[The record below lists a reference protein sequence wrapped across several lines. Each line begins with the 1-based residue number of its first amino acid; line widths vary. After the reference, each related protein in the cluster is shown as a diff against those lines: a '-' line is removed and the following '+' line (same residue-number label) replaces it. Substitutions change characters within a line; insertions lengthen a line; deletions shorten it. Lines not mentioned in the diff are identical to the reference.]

1 MSDDPTELIR
11 AHLDGELTDEQ
22 RRALVD
28 WLRQD
33 AANVD
38 LFVAECRFHSELLDA
53 YGGTLRTA
61 ESPLGVVAHQPL
73 LADDGRSGLPSTGI
87 VISDLSTS
95 HTPSSSFG
103 SFAFSYGIAAV
114 LVSIG
119 LLIGW
124 VCHISVHQQVVNDV
138 PQPGALPVHL
148 GPERTFVGRVTGL
161 VDCRWADAKTEALA
175 GAHVPLG
182 RRYTLA
188 SGLMEISYDSGA
200 KVILEGPCTYQV
212 ETEASGYLTVGKL
225 TAKIKKNSELGIR
238 NGEKRASNGSES
250 RIPNSGFFAVRTPTA
265 IVTDLGTE
273 FGVEVEKSGVT
284 RSRVFRGSVKLQAAS
299 ANGDTRGPGRVL
311 HANDSARVE
320 RVSTGQN
327 GGDSRVVLETSA
339 KPVDFVRKMPRQTIR
354 AFDLVDAI
362 AGGNGFSGRRNRGVD
377 PTNGHPIEKPILQS
391 PIAGDGQYHRSKELP
406 FVDGVFIPSGRTQ
419 VDSAGHVAE
428 LPKTTLTAAGGI
440 WTGKDRT
447 GLTSN
452 PAVLG
457 AVDYSSAGHT
467 VLHLHANQGIT
478 FDLAAI
484 RRANPNCKILRFR
497 AVTGNSEPMSP
508 ATATYSADLWVL
520 VDGQV
525 RYQRREIGGLSGPS
539 AASVPI
545 SNKDRF
551 LTLVSTDAGNGIEAD
566 WIVFGDPRLEFVATE
581 SSDGSK
587 SRQP

>member
-11 AHLDGELTDEQ
+11 AHLDGELTEQQ

-38 LFVAECRFHSELLDA
+38 QFVAECRFHSELLDA
-53 YGGTLRTA
+53 YGGTPRAA
-61 ESPLGVVAHQPL
+61 ESPPGVVTYQPL
-73 LADDGRSGLPSTGI
+73 LADDGPSGIPPAI
-87 VISDLSTS
+87 AISDLSTS
-95 HTPSSSFG
+95 HSPSSSFG

-148 GPERTFVGRVTGL
+148 GPERAFVGRVTGL
-161 VDCRWADAKTEALA
+161 VDCRWADPKTEGLV
-175 GAHVPLG
+175 GAHVSVG
-182 RRYTLA
+182 RRYALA

-212 ETEASGYLTVGKL
+212 ETESSGYLTLGKL
-225 TAKIKKNSELGIR
+225 TAKIEENSKLGVR
-238 NGEKRASNGSES
+238 NGEKRANNGSES
-250 RIPNSGFFAVRTPTA
+250 RVLNSGLFAVRTPTA

-284 RSRVFRGSVKLQAAS
+284 RSHVFRGSVRLQAAS
-299 ANGDTRGPGRVL
+299 ADGEVQGSGRVMQE
-311 HANDSARVE
+311 NDSARVE

-339 KPVDFVRKMPRQTIR
+339 KPVDFVRTMPKQTIR
-354 AFDLVDAI
+354 TFDLVDAI
-362 AGGNGFSGRRNRGVD
+362 AGGNGFSGRSNRGIN
-377 PTNGHPIEKPILQS
+377 PTNGRPIDKPIMQR
-391 PIAGDGQYHRSKELP
+391 PIVGDGQYHRSKELP
-406 FVDGVFIPSGRTQ
+406 FVDGVFIPSGRTK

-428 LPKTTLTAAGGI
+428 LPKTSLTAAGGI

-452 PAVLG
+452 PAILG
-457 AVDYSSAGHT
+457 AVDYSSAGHN

-497 AVTGNSEPMSP
+497 AVTGNSEPVPS

-525 RYQRREIGGLSGPS
+525 RHQRREISGLSGPS
-539 AASVPI
+539 AASIPI
-545 SNKDRF
+545 TAKDRF
-551 LTLVSTDAGNGIEAD
+551 LTLVSTDAGNGIGAD

-581 SSDGSK
+581 SPDGSK
-587 SRQP
+587 SPQP